1 MRTLREVLDG
11 KEAVIFFEVAGKL
24 NYYLLSDSSE
34 GWNPDSLYPT
44 MRLIYFVQAI
54 LGAGSLYVSHYVLLF
69 ITYLL
74 WIRLR
79 LLKKE
84 RVLHD
89 RELVLLEKYK
99 ALFTNMP
106 LAYMK
111 HRLIYNAKGDVV
123 DYQVEEVNPMFEE
136 CFAKAEK
143 VVGKKGSELRGSRY
157 NEFVVLYKK
166 MFIEK
171 KSFTFEYYC

>member
-1 MRTLREVLDG
+1 
-11 KEAVIFFEVAGKL
+11 
-24 NYYLLSDSSE
+24 
-34 GWNPDSLYPT
+34 
-44 MRLIYFVQAI
+44 
-54 LGAGSLYVSHYVLLF
+54 
-69 ITYLL
+69 
-74 WIRLR
+74 
-79 LLKKE
+79 
-84 RVLHD
+84 
-89 RELVLLEKYK
+89 
-99 ALFTNMP
+99 MP

-171 KSFTFEYYC
+171 KSFTFEYYYSATQKYYEIINIASTEPVSYTHLDVYKRQWLGNYNRQQQAFP

>member
-1 MRTLREVLDG
+1 M
-11 KEAVIFFEVAGKL
+11 
-24 NYYLLSDSSE
+24 
-34 GWNPDSLYPT
+34 
-44 MRLIYFVQAI
+44 
-54 LGAGSLYVSHYVLLF
+54 
-69 ITYLL
+69 
-74 WIRLR
+74 
-79 LLKKE
+79 KKE

-143 VVGKKGSELRGSRY
+143 VVGKKGSELRGNVDITSSSCCTKKCLSR
-157 NEFVVLYKK
+157 
-166 MFIEK
+166 
-171 KSFTFEYYC
+171 KSHLPLNIITVQHRNTMK

>member
-1 MRTLREVLDG
+1 M
-11 KEAVIFFEVAGKL
+11 
-24 NYYLLSDSSE
+24 LL
-34 GWNPDSLYPT
+34 
-44 MRLIYFVQAI
+44 AI
-54 LGAGSLYVSHYVLLF
+54 IVLLF

-171 KSFTFEYYC
+171 KSFTFEYYYSATQKYYEIINIASTEQGMVDIFCWTLLICGKQDPCWNL